1 MLCETGLPNGLAAC
15 EQKSRTDGE
24 KQNKWENNGLDCE
37 TKLDFPFDSL
47 VWE

>member
-1 MLCETGLPNGLAAC
+1 MIGLLNGLAAC